1 MKSVLVVGLL
11 IVGITT
17 ACAAQA
23 QPTPTPDP
31 TSTAVPPT
39 STALPTATA
48 VPPSPTPEPTATPTP
63 TPTATPTP
71 LPPMRQYT
79 QSVEGGI
86 AWLDDRG
93 APNAVPKVPGTVL
106 KPDKTSDGEVARYY
120 FAADAPK
127 LYGQDAQQFP
137 IRFGELAGEYYPNV
151 FLYTGTY
158 TTPVAMR
165 VGMLSLDPAIV
176 KAQYLEL
183 AARRKPVDKSE
194 LTLALPWQLENPNAG
209 MNVYPTVGMNG
220 FVGYGFTFP
229 ARTKVIAPF
238 FPDLPSREMGFF
250 WAPDKTDIGSSVT
263 IQKPEIRD
271 LQIAIGFDNE
281 IFRAFERSI
290 ETFRVE
296 IEFGKQQRTQTGITW
311 EAGASSFRYG
321 SYLLDMIGNVSRNV
335 QGAVNVSTYEVQK
348 GQTARTQRSVS
359 FELMRIDTALV
370 AVRARK

>member
-1 MKSVLVVGLL
+1 MKSGFVAGLL
-11 IVGITT
+11 TICIAT
-17 ACAAQA
+17 ACAAQVL
-23 QPTPTPDP
+23 PTATPEP

-39 STALPTATA
+39 PTALPTATS
-48 VPPSPTPEPTATPTP
+48 VPPSPTSEPTATPTP
-63 TPTATPTP
+63 RPTATPTP

-106 KPDKTSDGEVARYY
+106 KLDRTSDGDVARYY

-127 LYGQDAQQFP
+127 LYGQDPQQFP
-137 IRFGELAGEYYPNV
+137 IRVGELAGEYYPNV

-158 TTPVAMR
+158 TTPVALR

-176 KAQYLEL
+176 KAQYLDL
-183 AARRKPVDKSE
+183 AARRKPADNAE
-194 LTLALPWQLENPNAG
+194 LALALPWQLENPNSG

-271 LQIAIGFDNE
+271 LQITIGFDDE

-290 ETFRVE
+290 ATFSIE
-296 IEFGKQQRTQTGITW
+296 IEFGKQLRTQTGIAW
-311 EAGASSFRYG
+311 EAGASSFRAW
-321 SYLLDMIGNVSRNV
+321 SYLVDMIGNVSRSV
-335 QGAVNVSTYEVQK
+335 QGAVRMSTYEVQK
-348 GQTARTQRSVS
+348 GQTARTQRSVP

-370 AVRARK
+370 AVHARK